1 VRLQALA
8 RGRQARKRS
17 AFSLAATH
25 DWFAGVFGFESG
37 APSSQALRERNAQ
50 LLFPA
55 EEACLERLA
64 QLRSA
69 LDAECGEAWTAPH
82 RRAPHVAIDIRPESA
97 SLLPPA
103 PAPEVEP
110 PKASY
115 LSRLKKKALY
125 LESRDGAVA
134 LLQARARGRRARKQ
148 KRRGAGEE
156 AEEGVEASTACFPT
170 PVDCRPRPT
179 ARSLL
184 LGCLLC
190 VPLLLLSPLLLLC
203 LAACYAYLRLP
214 YLLGWVTSKA
224 ITRLGLFGYP
234 LTFGAIH
241 LSPWLELRPAR
252 LHLRLCVEDFSLS
265 NPPSL
270 GCPHRHFVS
279 AGALDFLLTID
290 LRWLRELLRTG
301 RLQPVPVH
309 FEQTRVQRV
318 KLFFELYQGQLNINA
333 LTREIA
339 EREVRAALASRA
351 RSCCR
356 RQPAPA
362 LPNLLRLRIGAVR
375 GLRRSGTK
383 PFCVVRARG
392 VALLTTIG
400 TLVGGAEGSGGEW
413 VFDAEMLLRVSDPS
427 TVLHVC
433 VYSSVGRDQLLGQW
447 VLTLKYLVTQPDY
460 CKHAPPL
467 TRSRDGS
474 ISGTFYLSDA
484 KLRGSAVRALGPS
497 ELGKGFSG
505 EVDMR
510 LHWMHAASLPPP
522 PPPKRRTA
530 MEQLNENSGETA
542 LRLGNVRELR
552 TALSSL
558 PLRLSCGEVAFR
570 DVSVGIKDLFT
581 GYKGDIEMDLRDE
594 LANCRSTSSRDRLYE
609 DRAEEVTDVVN
620 MKDLFLHPVAAKDGS
635 GLDLTAFLDGL
646 LFDQLVP
653 EALKEVFGTGL
664 GGQAIGQIL
673 GGVAARS
680 AEWARGVRRGFVSS
694 GQGRNIPRVSPKA
707 VL

>member
-1 VRLQALA
+1 
-8 RGRQARKRS
+8 
-17 AFSLAATH
+17 
-25 DWFAGVFGFESG
+25 
-37 APSSQALRERNAQ
+37 
-50 LLFPA
+50 
-55 EEACLERLA
+55 
-64 QLRSA
+64 
-69 LDAECGEAWTAPH
+69 
-82 RRAPHVAIDIRPESA
+82 
-97 SLLPPA
+97 
-103 PAPEVEP
+103 
-110 PKASY
+110 
-115 LSRLKKKALY
+115 
-125 LESRDGAVA
+125 
-134 LLQARARGRRARKQ
+134 
-148 KRRGAGEE
+148 
-156 AEEGVEASTACFPT
+156 
-170 PVDCRPRPT
+170 
-179 ARSLL
+179 
-184 LGCLLC
+184 
-190 VPLLLLSPLLLLC
+190 
-203 LAACYAYLRLP
+203 
-214 YLLGWVTSKA
+214 
-224 ITRLGLFGYP
+224 
-234 LTFGAIH
+234 
-241 LSPWLELRPAR
+241 
-252 LHLRLCVEDFSLS
+252 
-265 NPPSL
+265 
-270 GCPHRHFVS
+270 
-279 AGALDFLLTID
+279 
-290 LRWLRELLRTG
+290 
-301 RLQPVPVH
+301 
-309 FEQTRVQRV
+309 
-318 KLFFELYQGQLNINA
+318 
-333 LTREIA
+333 
-339 EREVRAALASRA
+339 
-351 RSCCR
+351 
-356 RQPAPA
+356 
-362 LPNLLRLRIGAVR
+362 
-375 GLRRSGTK
+375 
-383 PFCVVRARG
+383 
-392 VALLTTIG
+392 
-400 TLVGGAEGSGGEW
+400 
-413 VFDAEMLLRVSDPS
+413 MLLRISDPS

-467 TRSRDGS
+467 ARSRDGS
-474 ISGTFYLSDA
+474 VSGTFLLSDA

-542 LRLGNVRELR
+542 LRLGNVCELR

-653 EALKEVFGTGL
+653 KALKEVFGTGL
-664 GGQAIGQIL
+664 GGQAISQIL

-694 GQGRNIPRVSPKA
+694 GQGRNSPRVSPKA